1 MNIRLAIFLGK
12 GGVGKSTTA
21 YALSSFLSANGHV
34 LAIDL
39 NPQATLTN
47 ALLTEKPQYGFYDA
61 LIGFVALGQAIVP
74 AATGY
79 GSRLSVLSATSDLAT
94 LEQQTSSNLDRH
106 YILCDLLDSTSGA
119 DFTVIDTPP
128 SSTSLLTVAALV
140 AATHVIA
147 PISTDAAAFE
157 QLPAFERLL
166 EQIQRRLNPQLA
178 WAGILPTRFDG
189 RRRLDNEV
197 LDALRVKYPLVH
209 PPVAESVRIKE
220 SMAKGLPAN
229 AAETTPFFDE
239 AVASIIKAVSND

>member
-39 NPQATLTN
+39 DPQATLTN
-47 ALLTEKPQYGFYDA
+47 ALLTEKPQYGVYDA
-61 LIGFVALGQAIVP
+61 LTGSVALGQTIVP
-74 AATGY
+74 AAAAY
-79 GSRLSVLSATSDLAT
+79 GPRLSVLAATSGLAA
-94 LEQQTSSNLDRH
+94 LEQETASNFDRY
-106 YILCDLLDSTSGA
+106 YILRDLLDSTQGA
-119 DFTVIDTPP
+119 DFTIIDTPP
-128 SSTSLLTVAALV
+128 SSTSLMTVAALV
-140 AATHVIA
+140 AATHVLT

-166 EQIQRRLNPQLA
+166 DQVKRRLNPNLV

-197 LDALRVKYPLVH
+197 LDALRAKYPLVH

-220 SMAKGLPAN
+220 GMAKGLPAN
-229 AAETTPFFDE
+229 AGETTPFFDE
-239 AVASIIKAVSND
+239 AVASITKAVTND